1 MEIRC
6 LTAKDY
12 DELLYVLN
20 YTFGYKYKREM
31 DFLKEQPKMWVREEE
46 YMKKHIGVFE
56 DGKLV
61 SVIGIYPLPVKI
73 LGKKFL
79 FATTGNLATLPEYEG
94 RGYFRKLFD
103 AAMEEL
109 DNLGVD
115 VARLGGARQRYER
128 YGYSQCSSLYYF
140 VFSEYNRTRCF
151 KDYKND
157 VTIKPLYIDDT
168 KALKYCMELCNSK
181 SFFVERFDTANYR
194 DVYNVMCSKE
204 ATPYIAYRGET
215 PIGYLSVWK
224 NGTKIL
230 EIRANDT
237 KSFCD
242 VICAYQMY
250 VGEQIDVPVAPYNH
264 EELKIM
270 SKCGNEI
277 SIASP
282 SKFKII
288 NFQGIIDAFMKL
300 KRTYN
305 EMPEGEFIM
314 DIEGYGK
321 IRIFSN
327 ENDSGCEKTN
337 ATADITV
344 NKDTATRIVF
354 GFPFGYEN
362 LIPNHAKI
370 WFPLPLSWDF
380 EDYV

>member
-1 MEIRC
+1 MEIKR
-6 LTAKDY
+6 LGTENF
-12 DELLYVLN
+12 DEMLDMLN
-20 YTFGYKYKREM
+20 YTFGTKYGREM
-31 DFLKEQPKMWVREEE
+31 DFVKEQPKMWVREDK
-46 YMKKHIGVFE
+46 YMRRHIGVFE

-61 SVIGIYPLPVKI
+61 SVIGIYPLPVNI
-73 LGKKFL
+73 LGEKFL

-94 RGYFRKLFD
+94 RGYFRQLFD

-109 DNLGVD
+109 DTLGAD

-140 VFSEYNRTRCF
+140 VFNDYNRTRCF

-157 VTIKPLYIDDT
+157 VTIKPLRKDDT
-168 KALKYCMELCNSK
+168 KALKFCMELCNSK
-181 SFFVERFDTANYR
+181 DFFVERFDTANYR

-204 ATPYIAYRGET
+204 ATPFIAYRGDE

-230 EIRANDT
+230 EIRAIDT
-237 KSFCD
+237 NAFCD
-242 VICAYQMY
+242 VICAYQIY
-250 VGEQIDVPVAPYNH
+250 AGDQIDVPVAPY
-264 EELKIM
+264 M
-270 SKCGNEI
+270 SKELEIMGRVGNEI

-288 NFQGIIDAFMKL
+288 NFRGITNAFMKL
-300 KRTYN
+300 KRKNYA
-305 EMPEGEFIM
+305 MPDGEFIM
-314 DIEGYGK
+314 EIEDYGK

-327 ENDSGCEKTN
+327 ENESGCEMTEKP
-337 ATADITV
+337 ADITV
-344 NKDTATRIVF
+344 NKDIATRIIF

-362 LIPNHAKI
+362 LIPDFAKI
-370 WFPLPLSWDF
+370 WFPLPLSCDF